1 MYSVY
6 TSVSDNCW
14 ELLSEQNQH
23 DFKMSGTKGKC
34 IEARELV
41 IALPEDFVKLDPDML
56 LKLFTEQFHITYGV
70 PCISALH
77 HNKTKTNYHIHLIYS
92 ERKVKKEPVK
102 KVASRNMFYDE
113 KGKHVRTKKEILDAD
128 GNIRSGCYIIHK
140 GHVYDLRMFD
150 AKESCFK
157 ADGFLDKV
165 KEMYCG
171 LINELLPDEQQMAV
185 FDSHGPYLPTKKIG
199 KNNPMEAVIK
209 ADNEMRQEWNQ
220 TVDRAIVTGVPE
232 EDIVKIKQ
240 EQIKET
246 TGKSIEDHGDRPELF
261 AAIIGM
267 AIRMLESL
275 IRKVFLETN
284 KEEDTVPAVA
294 DKTVEIDSARPSN
307 PELEERYR
315 RMETI
320 RRSLS
325 RKNARIHEME
335 DTIIS
340 CNKALEAY
348 TGIWKLL
355 KHKEIEELR
364 NKISNCETDIKRLK
378 TELSQILTDNGYK
391 NAREFYQEYNQVKI
405 EMEQLLAEKKAWDDA
420 HAEPSEAKSK
430 SKGIHKRLEQNKKKI
445 SNQKQTKTKTVNKIR
460 EEL

>member
-1 MYSVY
+1 
-6 TSVSDNCW
+6 
-14 ELLSEQNQH
+14 
-23 DFKMSGTKGKC
+23 
-34 IEARELV
+34 
-41 IALPEDFVKLDPDML
+41 
-56 LKLFTEQFHITYGV
+56 
-70 PCISALH
+70 
-77 HNKTKTNYHIHLIYS
+77 
-92 ERKVKKEPVK
+92 
-102 KVASRNMFYDE
+102 
-113 KGKHVRTKKEILDAD
+113 
-128 GNIRSGCYIIHK
+128 
-140 GHVYDLRMFD
+140 
-150 AKESCFK
+150 
-157 ADGFLDKV
+157 
-165 KEMYCG
+165 
-171 LINELLPDEQQMAV
+171 
-185 FDSHGPYLPTKKIG
+185 
-199 KNNPMEAVIK
+199 
-209 ADNEMRQEWNQ
+209 MRQEWNQ